1 MTFDDWERLASAR
14 GPVEEA
20 LLAAARDA
28 FAALETAAGAL
39 GDDAARVVA
48 DARAG
53 VDEVLAGRRLTIA
66 VAGETA
72 CTRAELLNQLV
83 GEPLVSPARVEP
95 AGARTKFRRGRISY
109 RATLKS
115 GVVEEFERLFPDRS
129 EELTIAAAQEGR
141 SLHEAR
147 RSLAEANT
155 ALARAE
161 RSAAERAEAF
171 AAAERALAEA
181 RRIARH
187 ASGRSECAGA
197 ERRSRVE
204 ALELRRRALPV
215 WARARQPWWAFW
227 RWILLL
233 LFGRHWSAARAEL
246 EAASRDVDDFDEAH
260 RHVAREL
267 ELAERALT
275 ECQVAADAFR
285 RAVHSAR
292 AEQVNAASAAER
304 AQADVGRWALILERR
319 NDELA
324 LHVAARR
331 EQFRANVRAL
341 IDAAKRATEVEEL
354 VVDAPGVP
362 KGVVLIDLATRGHL
376 LDLQRGW
383 DVCRR
388 EADACLLSDGTLPR
402 EAQRLF
408 APAPL
413 VAVPP
418 ASLGALVARVRLLAV
433 GRRAREALR
442 AGLDALREEH
452 LRVAAEANARR
463 ERVAALQVPDPA
475 AFVSAE
481 LDRVAGD
488 IAARATL
495 AIHNVRYHVESQ
507 LEPLHAAW
515 QSTLRAAKDI
525 DELRATASGIERE
538 AAAALATIGAEAER
552 LIGATLAGAVHDL
565 TPTVLAEVCRRRA
578 ALEGPEP
585 PPAGGPAPDRAAF
598 MLPLPPWP
606 ALSVAVGVSRL
617 GALFRSFESVR
628 GDCAATLADRAA
640 ALRHAVVAD
649 LLAAEPVAAA
659 RLRQALTPILAS
671 AVADLARRW
680 AVTMPS
686 AAGGAADPLEVDLE
700 RRRTLLEGHLAALAE
715 RLV

>member
-1 MTFDDWERLASAR
+1 MAFDDWERPASAQ

-28 FAALETAAGAL
+28 FAALEAASDAL
-39 GDDAARVVA
+39 GEDAARAVA

-53 VDEVLAGRRLTIA
+53 ADEVLAGRRLTIA
-66 VAGETA
+66 VAGETTR
-72 CTRAELLNQLV
+72 TRAELLNNLV

-115 GVVEEFERLFPDRS
+115 GVVEEFGRLCPDRS
-129 EELTIAAAQEGR
+129 EELAIGAAQEGR
-141 SLHEAR
+141 SLDEAR
-147 RSLAEANT
+147 RTLAEANT

-161 RSAAERAEAF
+161 SSAAERAEAV
-171 AAAERALAEA
+171 AAAERTLAEA
-181 RRIARH
+181 RRIARD
-187 ASGRSECAGA
+187 ASGRSERAGA

-215 WARARQPWWAFW
+215 WARARPPWWAFW

-233 LFGRHWSAARAEL
+233 LFGRRWLAARAQL
-246 EAASRDVDDFDEAH
+246 EAASRDVDDVDEAH
-260 RHVAREL
+260 RHVAGEL
-267 ELAERALT
+267 ELADRALT
-275 ECQVAADAFR
+275 DCQAAADACR

-304 AQADVGRWALILERR
+304 AQAEVGRWGLTLERR
-319 NDELA
+319 QHELA
-324 LHVAARR
+324 LHVATRR

-341 IDAAKRATEVEEL
+341 IDAAQRATEVEEL
-354 VVDAPGVP
+354 VIDAPGVP

-376 LDLQRGW
+376 FDLQRGW

-402 EAQRLF
+402 DAQRLF

-413 VAVPP
+413 LAVPP
-418 ASLGALVARVRLLAV
+418 ASLGALVARVRLLVV
-433 GRRAREALR
+433 GRRAGEALR
-442 AGLDALREEH
+442 AGLDALREAR
-452 LRVAAEANARR
+452 LRVAGEANARR

-488 IAARATL
+488 IAERATL
-495 AIHNVRYHVESQ
+495 AIQNARYHVESQ
-507 LEPLHAAW
+507 LEPLHGAW
-515 QSTLRAAKDI
+515 QSALRAAKGI
-525 DELRATASGIERE
+525 DELRAAASGIERE
-538 AAAALATIGAEAER
+538 AAAALAPVGAEVER

-578 ALEGPEP
+578 ALEGAEP
-585 PPAGGPAPDRAAF
+585 PPASGPAPDRAAL
-598 MLPLPPWP
+598 MPPLPPWP

-617 GALFRSFESVR
+617 AALFRSFESVR
-628 GDCAATLADRAA
+628 DDCAATLADRAA

-649 LLAAEPVAAA
+649 LLAAEPAAAA
-659 RLRQALTPILAS
+659 RLRQALTPILAG
-671 AVADLARRW
+671 ALADLDRRL
-680 AVTMPS
+680 ADATPS
-686 AAGGAADPLEVDLE
+686 AADGDADPLEVDLQ
-700 RRRTLLEGHLAALAE
+700 RLRTLLEGHLAALAE